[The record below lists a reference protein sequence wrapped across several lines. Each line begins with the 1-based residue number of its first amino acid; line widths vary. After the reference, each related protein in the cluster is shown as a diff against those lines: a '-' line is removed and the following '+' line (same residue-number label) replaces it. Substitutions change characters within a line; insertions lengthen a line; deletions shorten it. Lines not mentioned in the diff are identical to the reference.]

1 MTDSHASYSERAKAL
16 CQKSEENRC
25 MTSHR
30 FFLGYL
36 HGWITS
42 APLYAQWRRLLS
54 YVRRFRTITFLLR
67 TLGVLLTVLQTG
79 ALVLV
84 GTLLFLVLLPSAAA
98 LMLGIL
104 LTALLESRRSNRYLR
119 NHLDGRPVTVLFL
132 SEEASPFAIA
142 NAKDLAARG
151 NTVLAVSPYLISAK
165 GLHRRASFS
174 CTLRQEFENVFLVRK
189 YYFFSLQKQV
199 LSHAEVTFLY

>member
-1 MTDSHASYSERAKAL
+1 
-16 CQKSEENRC
+16 

-42 APLYAQWRRLLS
+42 APLYAQWARLIS
-54 YVRRFRTITFLLR
+54 YIRRFRTITFLLR
-67 TLGVLLTVLQTG
+67 TLGILLTVLQTG

-84 GTLLFLVLLPSAAA
+84 GTALFLVLLPSAAA

-119 NHLDGRPVTVLFL
+119 SHIAGRAVTVLFL
-132 SEEASPFAIA
+132 SAEENTFALG
-142 NAKDLAARG
+142 NACDLASRG
-151 NTVLAVSPYLISAK
+151 RVVLAVSPYLISSR
-165 GLHRRASFS
+165 GLGTRKSFY
-174 CTLRQEFENVFLVRK
+174 CTLRQERKNVFIIRK
-189 YYFFSLQKQV
+189 YYFFSLRKHV
-199 LSHAEVTFLY
+199 LPLADTAFLY

>member
-1 MTDSHASYSERAKAL
+1 MS
-16 CQKSEENRC
+16 
-25 MTSHR
+25 SHR

-42 APLYAQWRRLLS
+42 APFYAQWSRLLS
-54 YVRRFRTITFLLR
+54 YVRRFRTITLLLR
-67 TLGVLLTVLQTG
+67 GVGILLTVLQTG

-84 GTLLFLVLLPSAAA
+84 GSLLFLVLLPTLSA

-104 LTALLESRRSNRYLR
+104 LTALLESRRSNRYLLD
-119 NHLDGRPVTVLFL
+119 HLSGRPITVLFL
-132 SEEASPFAIA
+132 SEEENPFAIA

-151 NTVLAVSPYLISAK
+151 STVLAVSPYLISAR
-165 GLHRRASFS
+165 GFRRRASFY

-189 YYFFSLQKQV
+189 YYFFSLRKHV
-199 LSHAEVTFLY
+199 LSKASVTFMY